1 MGVGTNIFVLSGVY
15 THLWKYSLF
24 IPLYEIA
31 FGELVLSY
39 LMAEIL
45 GYSKSLAR
53 VLTNTLWDY
62 GIFIWSGRQSLVQPL
77 HWPPEWPG
85 EEEEDEGSHIRTIK
99 MCVGTPFPLAAL
111 PSAGLGKA
119 GEPFWFLHLS
129 QILSWNPDKHVFPDV
144 LGEPQVS
151 AAFPE

>member
-62 GIFIWSGRQSLVQPL
+62 GIFI
-77 HWPPEWPG
+77 
-85 EEEEDEGSHIRTIK
+85 
-99 MCVGTPFPLAAL
+99 
-111 PSAGLGKA
+111 
-119 GEPFWFLHLS
+119 
-129 QILSWNPDKHVFPDV
+129 
-144 LGEPQVS
+144 
-151 AAFPE
+151 